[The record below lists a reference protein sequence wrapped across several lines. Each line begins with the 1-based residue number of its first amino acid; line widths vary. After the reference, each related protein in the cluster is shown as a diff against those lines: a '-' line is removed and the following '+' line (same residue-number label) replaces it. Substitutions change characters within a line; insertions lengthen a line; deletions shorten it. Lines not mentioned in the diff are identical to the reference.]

1 MQQDKINYKQD
12 GIKQVK
18 YEFLGEEKFTPWAKM
33 INIKL

>member
-1 MQQDKINYKQD
+1 MQQDKINYKED

-18 YEFLGEEKFTPWAKM
+18 YEFISEEKFTPWAKM